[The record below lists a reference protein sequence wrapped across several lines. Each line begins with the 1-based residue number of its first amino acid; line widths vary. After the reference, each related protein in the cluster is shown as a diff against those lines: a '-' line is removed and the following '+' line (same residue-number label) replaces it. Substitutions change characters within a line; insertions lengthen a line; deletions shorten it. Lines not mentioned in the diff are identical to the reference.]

1 MKMDI
6 YNNVKLLNQSTKKHS
21 GQGELFTVG
30 HKNRDD

>member
-1 MKMDI
+1 MKMAI
-6 YNNVKLLNQSTKKHS
+6 YNNVELLNQSTKKNS